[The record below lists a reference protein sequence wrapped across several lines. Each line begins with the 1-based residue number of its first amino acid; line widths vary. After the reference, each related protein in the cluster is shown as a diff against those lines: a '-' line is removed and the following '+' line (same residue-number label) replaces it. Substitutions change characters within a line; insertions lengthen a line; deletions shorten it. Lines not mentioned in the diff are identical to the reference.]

1 MLTCCKAAGE
11 AGQPLLQL
19 WYELLRTELGCGL
32 PMVPVA
38 DAQDCEPVCSASV
51 HYEVVLQK
59 PIKVRFRHTSAE
71 GIDGYECL
79 A

>member
-1 MLTCCKAAGE
+1 
-11 AGQPLLQL
+11 
-19 WYELLRTELGCGL
+19 
-32 PMVPVA
+32 
-38 DAQDCEPVCSASV
+38 V